1 MMLRLK
7 ATCLA
12 QMFCKRERR
21 EEVGEYGLEYAKRA
35 ASRLSDITGIQVA
48 IMLSVRYHNA
58 GPSGRAPSGGHSLS
72 RRV

>member
-35 ASRLSDITGIQVA
+35 ASRLSPPAYRTLQA
-48 IMLSVRYHNA
+48 YRL
-58 GPSGRAPSGGHSLS
+58 PSC
-72 RRV
+72 